1 MLDLEALV
9 LGWLQFKVALKHRQS
24 RWPAGGWWIQAHRD
38 LEFDLQ
44 ILLLPLSLSG
54 SLEFAASL
62 GRPDHTC
69 KIPQH
74 WCPHTGNRER
84 TSGAKSW
91 LAWSPCITS
100 KWFNPNPRP
109 STQFTLEVSDKN
121 NYFWYTLQCWHTHYN
136 FQIGQSKWFTEK
148 LYDSTLLQIDG
159 IACEAGVLLTPSWL
173 FDWTK
178 IIKKNN
184 SALQKIANIEKEV
197 FLGGS

>member
-62 GRPDHTC
+62 GRPHHTC

-74 WCPHTGNRER
+74 RCPHTGNRER

-91 LAWSPCITS
+91 LAWSPCINS
-100 KWFNPNPRP
+100 KWFNPNLRP
-109 STQFTLEVSDKN
+109 SAQFTLEVSGKN
-121 NYFWYTLQCWHTHYN
+121 NSFWYTLQCWHTHYN

-148 LYDSTLLQIDG
+148 LYDSTLSQQI
-159 IACEAGVLLTPSWL
+159 VWL
-173 FDWTK
+173 NKTY
-178 IIKKNN
+178 KKKQLSVAKDRKYWKRSFPWWVVNC
-184 SALQKIANIEKEV
+184 L
-197 FLGGS
+197 